1 MKHFFGRKVAVDAS
15 MSIYQFLIAV
25 RSGPDSTMLT
35 NDQGEVTSHLQGF
48 FYRTIRMMD
57 DGVKPCF
64 VFDGKPPTLKAGE
77 LKKRVEKRDKAESD
91 LAEAKDKE
99 NKEDAAKYSRR
110 LVKVSK
116 EQNEECKRLLRLMG
130 VPIIEAPGEAE
141 AQCAALVKAD
151 KVFAVATE
159 DMDAL
164 TFGAG
169 RLLRHMTFSQ
179 ARKLPIVEVE
189 LKKVLDGLQLT
200 MPEFIELCILCG
212 CDYTGKIPGIGP
224 MRALTLVRKHKT
236 IKKVI
241 KNLDTEKNKIPED
254 FQHDQAHN
262 LFENPEVLDEKQM
275 AELKLDWKDPDEPG
289 LIQFLVNEKGFNID
303 RVKKGIERLKKAKG
317 KGTQQRMESFFG
329 PVTVVPNKRKAE
341 KEAEAK
347 SKKKQKGWK
356 PNSSLTKSKGSAK
369 GRPKGSTNAK
379 KGAAPKKKKI
389 EWRPNFQGL

>member
-1 MKHFFGRKVAVDAS
+1 
-15 MSIYQFLIAV
+15 
-25 RSGPDSTMLT
+25 
-35 NDQGEVTSHLQGF
+35 
-48 FYRTIRMMD
+48 
-57 DGVKPCF
+57 
-64 VFDGKPPTLKAGE
+64 
-77 LKKRVEKRDKAESD
+77 
-91 LAEAKDKE
+91 
-99 NKEDAAKYSRR
+99 
-110 LVKVSK
+110 
-116 EQNEECKRLLRLMG
+116 MG

-189 LKKVLDGLQLT
+189 LQKVLDGLKLT

-212 CDYTGKIPGIGP
+212 CDYTSKIPGIGP

-236 IKKVI
+236 IQKI
-241 KNLDTEKNKIPED
+241 LKNLDTEKNKVPED
-254 FQHDQAHN
+254 FQYLEARQ
-262 LFENPEVLDEKQM
+262 LFDKPEVMDNKQT
-275 AELKLDWKDPDEPG
+275 AELKLEWKEPDEAG

-329 PVTVVPNKRKAE
+329 PVTVIPNKRKAE

-347 SKKKQKGWK
+347 TNKKQKGWK
-356 PNSSLTKSKGSAK
+356 PNSKLTKSKGSTK
-369 GRPKGSTNAK
+369 GRPKGTSNAK
-379 KGAAPKKKKI
+379 KGATAKKKK
-389 EWRPNFQGL
+389 